1 MSMNFG
7 REQSL
12 LRQRLQAKASPTRA
26 TERQLQ
32 HGGSLTFLGAD
43 DADVAQAAADLAA
56 AHPQMGRAQMT
67 AFVRT
72 LWQSRIHE
80 LRDVGARLLAA
91 RAALLEPA
99 DLPFLEGLLQDDAA
113 DAVQARLARDVVG
126 SLVQRHKKL
135 WKDLR
140 RLATGVHVGLRRAA
154 ARAAELPLVADDDAF
169 PRFAEVAAT
178 LLAHAD
184 AELQATLDTVLVA
197 AARTHGEAVRAF
209 AAQHGRTLA
218 LPKAKPAQ
226 KPAAP
231 EAAKASPAQK
241 PKAKAKPAAAKPK
254 SPQGKPAAKKPAARR

>member
-1 MSMNFG
+1 MSMNVG

-26 TERQLQ
+26 AERQQQ

-56 AHPQMGRAQMT
+56 AYPQMGRAQMT

-126 SLVQRHKKL
+126 ALVQRHKKL

-140 RLATGVHVGLRRAA
+140 RLAASAHVALRRAA

-169 PRFAEVAAT
+169 PRFADVAAA
-178 LLAHAD
+178 LLADAD
-184 AELQATLDTVLVA
+184 AALQATLDSVLVA
-197 AARTHGEAVRAF
+197 AAGTHGEAVRTF

-218 LPKAKPAQ
+218 LPKAKPRPKATAAA
-226 KPAAP
+226 KVPAAP
-231 EAAKASPAQK
+231 K
-241 PKAKAKPAAAKPK
+241 PKAKPAAAKPR
-254 SPQGKPAAKKPAARR
+254 PAQAGKPAAKKPATRR